1 VLPGV
6 ALFVCQKTWRVYQKW
21 GGKMPRTKKE
31 ELIKKGKA
39 TQFKSGQKAAE
50 SGRKGGIAS
59 GKAKRKKKALAE
71 MARAFADLSV
81 NAEKKKQLK
90 DYGVSPEDMTHQM
103 ALVAAM
109 FEEGESGN
117 VRAAALLA
125 EWLNEGSKQSGG
137 VLEEILSAVRGI
149 DND

>member
-1 VLPGV
+1 
-6 ALFVCQKTWRVYQKW
+6 
-21 GGKMPRTKKE
+21 MPRKE
-31 ELIKKGKA
+31 QSENLKKGKA

-103 ALVAAM
+103 ALIAAM

-137 VLEEILSAVRGI
+137 VLEDILSAVRGI

>member
-1 VLPGV
+1 
-6 ALFVCQKTWRVYQKW
+6 
-21 GGKMPRTKKE
+21 MPRTKKE
-31 ELIKKGKA
+31 ELIERGKA
-39 TQFKSGQKAAE
+39 TQFKRGKKQAE
-50 SGRKGGIAS
+50 TARKGGIAS

-81 NAEKKKQLK
+81 NAEKKKQLE

-117 VRAAALLA
+117 VRAAALLS

-137 VLEEILSAVRGI
+137 VLADILSAVEGA
-149 DND
+149 DDD

>member
-1 VLPGV
+1 
-6 ALFVCQKTWRVYQKW
+6 
-21 GGKMPRTKKE
+21 MPRTKQSE
-31 ELIKKGKA
+31 NLKKGKA

-59 GKAKRKKKALAE
+59 GEAKRKKKALAE

-81 NAEKKKQLK
+81 KAEKKKQLEE
-90 DYGVSPEDMTHQM
+90 YGVDSEDMTHQM

-117 VRAAALLA
+117 VRAAALLT
-125 EWLNEGSKQSGG
+125 EWLSEGNKKSGG
-137 VLEEILSAVRGI
+137 VLDDILSAVRGAG
-149 DND
+149 DD

>member
-1 VLPGV
+1 
-6 ALFVCQKTWRVYQKW
+6 
-21 GGKMPRTKKE
+21 MPRKE
-31 ELIKKGKA
+31 QSENLKKGKA
-39 TQFKSGQKAAE
+39 TQFKSGKKAAE

-71 MARAFADLSV
+71 MARAFADLKV
-81 NAEKKKQLK
+81 NAEKKKQLE
-90 DYGVSPEDMTHQM
+90 DFGVSPEDMTHQM

-117 VRAAALLA
+117 VRAAALLS

-137 VLEEILSAVRGI
+137 VLEDILSAVRGI

>member
-1 VLPGV
+1 
-6 ALFVCQKTWRVYQKW
+6 
-21 GGKMPRTKKE
+21 MPRTKQSE
-31 ELIKKGKA
+31 NLKKGKA
-39 TQFKSGQKAAE
+39 TQFKSGQEAAE

-81 NAEKKKQLK
+81 KAEKKKQLEE
-90 DYGVSPEDMTHQM
+90 YGVASEDMTHQM

-117 VRAAALLA
+117 VRAAALLT
-125 EWLNEGSKQSGG
+125 EWLSEGSKQSGG
-137 VLEEILSAVRGI
+137 VLDDILSAVRGAG
-149 DND
+149 DD

>member
-1 VLPGV
+1 
-6 ALFVCQKTWRVYQKW
+6 
-21 GGKMPRTKKE
+21 MPRTKQNE
-31 ELIKKGKA
+31 NLKKGKA
-39 TQFKSGQKAAE
+39 TQFTSGEKAAE

-59 GKAKRKKKALAE
+59 GKAKKKKKALAE

-81 NAEKKKQLK
+81 NAEKKKHLK
-90 DYGVSPEDMTHQM
+90 EYGVSSEDMTHQM

-125 EWLNEGSKQSGG
+125 EWLSEGNKASGG
-137 VLEEILSAVRGI
+137 VLEDILSAVKGL
-149 DND
+149 DDD

>member
-1 VLPGV
+1 
-6 ALFVCQKTWRVYQKW
+6 
-21 GGKMPRTKKE
+21 MPRTKQNE
-31 ELIKKGKA
+31 NLKKGKA
-39 TQFKSGQKAAE
+39 TQFTSGEKAAK

-59 GKAKRKKKALAE
+59 GKAKRKRKALAE

-109 FEEGESGN
+109 FEEGENGN
-117 VRAAALLA
+117 VRAAALLS
-125 EWLNEGSKQSGG
+125 EWLNAGSKESGG
-137 VLEEILSAVRGI
+137 VLEDILSAVRGI